1 MKKIYWIILII
12 FPAFCFAQKSK
23 NVDAYRDR
31 IDNNIYRV
39 VATQYA
45 PGYLYSLSFQYEKR
59 IKKSLTLLAQMGT
72 GIDVQHFGNLDNR
85 LNKKYQY
92 AFSAFGSVESRYY
105 FNLAHRIKKEKA
117 VHNFSAFYL
126 SLQEFILSNP
136 FIFVNQTAGNSTQ
149 GNIQTF
155 FNLGWQKQYQSL
167 YLHVYGGP
175 SLSKKS
181 FSKYENN
188 KYIDEWQIGITIG
201 LVL

>member
-1 MKKIYWIILII
+1 MKLLFLLLF

-45 PGYLYSLSFQYEKR
+45 PGYLYSLSFQYEKI

-72 GIDVQHFGNLDNR
+72 GIDVQHFGNIDSHL
-85 LNKKYQY
+85 KY

-175 SLSKKS
+175 SLFKKS

-188 KYIDEWQIGITIG
+188 KYLDEWQMGFAIG

>member
-1 MKKIYWIILII
+1 MKHLLLLLF

-23 NVDAYRDR
+23 NVDAYRDS

-59 IKKSLTLLAQMGT
+59 IIKSLTLVAQMGT
-72 GIDVQHFGNLDNR
+72 GIDVQHFGNR
-85 LNKKYQY
+85 LNKKNQY
-92 AFSAFGSVESRYY
+92 AFSVFGSVESRFY

-126 SLQEFILSNP
+126 SLQEFILTNP
-136 FIFVNQTAGNSTQ
+136 FIFVNQTASNATQ

-181 FSKYENN
+181 FSQYENN
-188 KYIDEWQIGITIG
+188 KYLDEWQMGFAIG